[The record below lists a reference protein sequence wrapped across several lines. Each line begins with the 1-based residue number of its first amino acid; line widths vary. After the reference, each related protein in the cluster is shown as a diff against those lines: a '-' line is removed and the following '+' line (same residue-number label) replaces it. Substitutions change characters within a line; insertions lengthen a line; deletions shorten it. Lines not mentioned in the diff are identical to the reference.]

1 MDKVLIN
8 AYQEIRV
15 LTYDIVENQFIAS
28 LKNRL
33 PNHLTFK
40 DMTVMY
46 FIHQQCEA
54 HTNTALEIAKAL
66 SMEKNTFSNRLKRLE
81 KEGLIIKTSD
91 PDDQRKVRVELSNQG
106 FQSLNDY
113 IDILNGFTTH
123 LKKTFPPLERL
134 RLAKAMAK
142 SSNAI
147 TQKSPIQLSLLRP
160 LKLKNQ
166 IREILSRIYDD
177 TIKEEEHHIERRH
190 LDALIIELRVLI
202 EIYLDPTATQKSIT
216 ETFKVTQS
224 TLMSLMMRLEKR
236 GWIVKKPDPSDKRV
250 TQLYLT
256 PIGHEE
262 AKAFIKHRLMTQE
275 KMVDALSPSEQAH
288 IYKAF
293 QTLKRYAEHLS

>member
-1 MDKVLIN
+1 MDKVQIN
-8 AYQEIRV
+8 AYHEIRT
-15 LTYDIVENQFIAS
+15 LTYDIVENLFIAS

-33 PNHLTFK
+33 PKHLTFK

-46 FIHQQCEA
+46 FINQQCEA
-54 HTNTALEIAKAL
+54 HTNTALEIAKSL

-81 KEGLIIKTSD
+81 KEGIIIKASD
-91 PDDQRKVRVELSNQG
+91 LEDQRKVRVELSSQG
-106 FQSLNDY
+106 QQYLNEY
-113 IDILNGFTTH
+113 IDILNGFTTR
-123 LKKTFPPLERL
+123 LKKTFPPFERL

-147 TQKSPIQLSLLRP
+147 TQQSPIQLSLLRP
-160 LKLKNQ
+160 LKFKSQ
-166 IREILSRIYDD
+166 MREILSRIYDD
-177 TIKEEEHHIERRH
+177 TIKEEEHHIERRK

-236 GWIVKKPDPSDKRV
+236 GWMIKKPDPKDKRV
-250 TQLYLT
+250 TKLQLT

-262 AKAFIKHRLMTQE
+262 AEAFINHRLMTQE
-275 KMVDALSPSEQAH
+275 KMVDSLSPPEQTL

-293 QTLKRYAEHLS
+293 QTLKSYAEHLS